1 VEVQVTPGNL
11 RPVQTAFNIT
21 HRKVLA
27 IAVPIMLSNVSQ
39 PLIGVVD
46 TAVIGRLPEPYYIG
60 AVAIASLIFSFLYWG
75 FGFLRL
81 GTSGLTAQA
90 FGANDQREVAAVLC
104 RALLVAI
111 GCGLLLILLGPLIQR
126 LAFGLIEGSAEVEGN
141 AALYF
146 RIRIW
151 SAPFALIDFVLLGW
165 FIGQGRA
172 RMVLGLQLFLNLAN
186 MALDVLFV
194 LGFGMTTA
202 GVALGTLIAEIA
214 AAGLGCAV
222 IWRSAYQGRIKFELA
237 LVFDAEKL
245 KRTFAI
251 NFDIMVRTWCLV
263 FALWWHAAQGARQ
276 GDVILSANTVLMHC
290 FEVSAYL
297 IDGFAYAA
305 EALVGQ
311 AVGAKSF
318 TRYRGAI
325 IITTVWALA
334 VGAIL
339 AIAILLAGPQ
349 IIDALA
355 VNPEVRQTARIYL
368 PWVALSAV
376 LGVVCFQLDGIFTGA
391 TRTRDMRNM
400 MIVSIIVYLI
410 SWCVASRALGNHGL
424 WLALNIFFIVRA
436 VTLGMRVPALEQAS
450 FTASRPALIR

>member
-1 VEVQVTPGNL
+1 LGYKQVH
-11 RPVQTAFNIT
+11 TASNIT
-21 HRKVLA
+21 HRNVLA
-27 IAVPIMLSNVSQ
+27 IAIPIMLSNVSQ

-60 AVAIASLIFSFLYWG
+60 AVAIASLMFTFLYWG

-90 FGANDQREVAAVLC
+90 FGSNDHREVAAVLG
-104 RALLVAI
+104 RALIVAV
-111 GCGLLLILLGPLIQR
+111 GCGLLLILLSRPIEG
-126 LAFGLIEGSAEVEGN
+126 LAFRFIEGTAEVEEN

-151 SAPFALIDFVLLGW
+151 SAPFALVNFVVVGW

-172 RMVLGLQLFLNLAN
+172 RIVLGLQLFLNLTN

-194 LGFGMTTA
+194 LGLGMTTA

-214 AAGLGCAV
+214 AAGLGLLVVWRAV
-222 IWRSAYQGRIKFELA
+222 SQGRAKIEPA
-237 LVFDAEKL
+237 LIFDAAKL

-263 FALWWHAAQGARQ
+263 FALWWHAAQGAKQ
-276 GDVILSANTVLMHC
+276 GDVIVSANAVLMHC

-318 TRYRGAI
+318 VRYREAVI
-325 IITTVWALA
+325 ISTLWALA

-339 AIAILLAGPQ
+339 AIAILLAGPL

-355 VNPEVRQTARIYL
+355 VNPEVRETARIYL
-368 PWVALSAV
+368 PWVALSPV

-391 TRTRDMRNM
+391 TRTRDMRDM
-400 MIVSIIVYLI
+400 MIVSIVVYLI
-410 SWCVASRALGNHGL
+410 SWWIASRALGNHGL

-436 VTLGMRVPALEQAS
+436 VTLGLRIPALEQAS
-450 FTASRPALIR
+450 FTTSRQPLIP

>member
-1 VEVQVTPGNL
+1 MSVSPG
-11 RPVQTAFNIT
+11 IT

-60 AVAIASLIFSFLYWG
+60 AIAIASLIFSFLYWG

-81 GTSGLTAQA
+81 GTSGLAAQA
-90 FGANDQREVAAVLC
+90 VGAGDQAEVAAVLA
-104 RALLVAI
+104 RSFLIALA
-111 GCGLLLILLGPLIQR
+111 CGVLLIALSPGIEAMVLR
-126 LAFGLIEGSAEVEGN
+126 VIEGSAAVEEN
-141 AALYF
+141 AAIYF

-151 SAPFALIDFVLLGW
+151 SAPFALVNFVILGW

-172 RMVLGLQLFLNLAN
+172 RMALGLQLFLNVAN
-186 MALDVLFV
+186 MALDALFV
-194 LGFGMTTA
+194 LGFGMTSA
-202 GVALGTLIAEIA
+202 GVGLGTLIAEVA
-214 AAGLGCAV
+214 AAGLGLAV
-222 IWRSAYQGRIKFELA
+222 IARALKRGHLPLERARI
-237 LVFDAEKL
+237 FDVAKL

-263 FALWWHAAQGARQ
+263 FAFWWHAAQGAKQ
-276 GDVILSANTVLMHC
+276 GDVIVSANAVLMHC
-290 FEVSAYL
+290 FEVAAYL

-311 AVGAKSF
+311 AVGAQSLP
-318 TRYRGAI
+318 RYRAAATI
-325 IITTVWALA
+325 STAWALA
-334 VGAIL
+334 AGAVLALLIL
-339 AIAILLAGPQ
+339 VFGGL
-349 IIDALA
+349 IIDALTI
-355 VNPEVRQTARIYL
+355 NGEVRETARSYL

-391 TRTRDMRNM
+391 TQTRDMRNM

-410 SWCVASRALGNHGL
+410 SWWIASRALGNHGL
-424 WLALNIFFIVRA
+424 WLALNIFFVIRA
-436 VTLGMRVPALEQAS
+436 ITLGSRLSALERAS
-450 FTASRPALIR
+450 FTTSRPPLSP

>member
-1 VEVQVTPGNL
+1 VQI
-11 RPVQTAFNIT
+11 ASNIT

-27 IAVPIMLSNVSQ
+27 IAIPIMLSNVSQ

-60 AVAIASLIFSFLYWG
+60 AVAIASLIFGFLYWG

-90 FGANDQREVAAVLC
+90 FGSNDQSEVAAVLM
-104 RALLVAI
+104 RALMVAI
-111 GCGLLLILLGPLIQR
+111 GCGLLLILLGPLIEAV
-126 LAFGLIEGSAEVEGN
+126 AFHLVEGSVEVEEN

-151 SAPFALIDFVLLGW
+151 SAPFALVNFVLLGW

-172 RMVLGLQLFLNLAN
+172 RIALGLQLFLNLTN
-186 MALDVLFV
+186 MALDALFV
-194 LGFGMTTA
+194 LGLGMTTA
-202 GVALGTLIAEIA
+202 GVALGTLAAETA
-214 AAGLGCAV
+214 AAGLGLVLVGAE
-222 IWRSAYQGRIKFELA
+222 IRRGHIAFERA
-237 LVFDAEKL
+237 LVFDAAKL
-245 KRTFAI
+245 RRTFVI

-263 FALWWHAAQGARQ
+263 FAFWWHAAQGAKQ
-276 GDVILSANTVLMHC
+276 GDVIVSANAVLMHC

-311 AVGAKSF
+311 AVGANSF
-318 TRYRGAI
+318 ARYRGAVFI
-325 IITTVWALA
+325 STLWALA

-339 AIAILLAGPQ
+339 AIIILQAGPQ

-355 VNPEVRQTARIYL
+355 VNPEVRQTARVYL
-368 PWVALSAV
+368 PWVALSAI
-376 LGVVCFQLDGIFTGA
+376 LGVICFQLDGIFTGA

-410 SWCVASRALGNHGL
+410 SWWAASRLFGNHGL
-424 WLALNIFFIVRA
+424 WLALNIFFVVRA
-436 VTLGMRVPALEQAS
+436 VTLGIKMPALEQAS
-450 FTASRPALIR
+450 FTASRQVLIR

>member
-1 VEVQVTPGNL
+1 
-11 RPVQTAFNIT
+11 VQTASTIT

-27 IAVPIMLSNVSQ
+27 IAIPIMLSNVSQ

-90 FGANDQREVAAVLC
+90 FGSNDQREVAAVLG
-104 RALLVAI
+104 RALMVAV
-111 GCGLLLILLGPLIQR
+111 GCGLLLVLLSP
-126 LAFGLIEGSAEVEGN
+126 LIEGMALRVIEGSREIEEN
-141 AALYF
+141 AALYI

-151 SAPFALIDFVLLGW
+151 SAPFALVNFVLLGW

-172 RMVLGLQLFLNLAN
+172 RMALGLQLFLNLTN
-186 MALDVLFV
+186 MALDALLV
-194 LGFGMTTA
+194 LGLGMTTA
-202 GVALGTLIAEIA
+202 GVALGTLVAEIA
-214 AAGLGCAV
+214 AAGLGLVLVGAE
-222 IWRSAYQGRIKFELA
+222 IRREKIRFERA
-237 LVFDAEKL
+237 LLFDAAKL

-263 FALWWHAAQGARQ
+263 FAFWWHAAQGAKQ
-276 GDVILSANTVLMHC
+276 GDVIVSANAVLMHC

-318 TRYRGAI
+318 ARYRDAVV
-325 IITTVWALA
+325 ITTLWALA

-339 AIAILLAGPQ
+339 AILILQAGPQ
-349 IIDALA
+349 IIDALT
-355 VNPEVRQTARIYL
+355 VNPEVRQTARVYL
-368 PWVALSAV
+368 PWVALTAI

-410 SWCVASRALGNHGL
+410 SWWAASRAFGNHGL
-424 WLALNIFFIVRA
+424 WLALNIFFVIRA
-436 VTLGMRVPALEQAS
+436 VTLGIKMPALEQAS
-450 FTASRPALIR
+450 FIANRQALIR

>member
-1 VEVQVTPGNL
+1 
-11 RPVQTAFNIT
+11 VQTASNIT

-90 FGANDQREVAAVLC
+90 FGSDDQREVAAVLG
-104 RALLVAI
+104 RALMVAI
-111 GCGLLLILLGPLIQR
+111 GCGLLLILFGPLIER
-126 LAFGLIEGSAEVEGN
+126 LAFRLIEGSAEVEQN

-151 SAPFALIDFVLLGW
+151 SAPFALINFVLLGW

-172 RMVLGLQLFLNLAN
+172 RMALGLQLFLNLTN
-186 MALDVLFV
+186 MALDALLVMGL
-194 LGFGMTTA
+194 GMTTA
-202 GVALGTLIAEIA
+202 GVALGTLLAEIA
-214 AAGLGCAV
+214 AAGLGLV
-222 IWRSAYQGRIKFELA
+222 VVGGEIRREQVRFERA
-237 LVFDAEKL
+237 LVFDTAKL

-263 FALWWHAAQGARQ
+263 FAFWWHAAQGAKQ
-276 GDVILSANTVLMHC
+276 GDVIVSANAVLMHC

-318 TRYRGAI
+318 ARYRDAI
-325 IITTVWALA
+325 IISTLWALA

-339 AIAILLAGPQ
+339 AIVILQAGPQ

-355 VNPEVRQTARIYL
+355 VNPEVRQTARLYL
-368 PWVALSAV
+368 PWVALTAI

-400 MIVSIIVYLI
+400 MIVSIIIYLI
-410 SWCVASRALGNHGL
+410 SWWAASRAFGNHGL
-424 WLALNIFFIVRA
+424 WLALNIFFVVRA
-436 VTLGMRVPALEQAS
+436 ITLGIRMPALEQAS
-450 FTASRPALIR
+450 FTANRQALIP

>member
-1 VEVQVTPGNL
+1 
-11 RPVQTAFNIT
+11 VQTASNIT

-90 FGANDQREVAAVLC
+90 FGANDQSEVAAVLG
-104 RALLVAI
+104 RALMVAV
-111 GCGLLLILLGPLIQR
+111 GCGLLVIVLGPLIEG
-126 LAFGLIEGSAEVEGN
+126 LAFRLIEGSAEVEEN

-151 SAPFALIDFVLLGW
+151 SAPFALVNFVLLGW

-172 RMVLGLQLFLNLAN
+172 RMALGLQLFLNLTN
-186 MALDVLFV
+186 MALDALFV
-194 LGFGMTTA
+194 MGLGMTTA
-202 GVALGTLIAEIA
+202 GVALGTLVAETA
-214 AAGLGCAV
+214 AAGLG
-222 IWRSAYQGRIKFELA
+222 LA
-237 LVFDAEKL
+237 LVGSEIRREKIGFERALIFDAAKL

-263 FALWWHAAQGARQ
+263 FAFWWHAAQGAKQ
-276 GDVILSANTVLMHC
+276 GDVIVSANAVLMHC

-318 TRYRGAI
+318 ARYRGAI
-325 IITTVWALA
+325 IISTLWALA

-339 AIAILLAGPQ
+339 AIVILEAGPS

-355 VNPEVRQTARIYL
+355 VNPDVRQTARLYL
-368 PWVALSAV
+368 PWVALTAI

-400 MIVSIIVYLI
+400 MIISIIVYLL
-410 SWCVASRALGNHGL
+410 SWWLASRAFGNHGL
-424 WLALNIFFIVRA
+424 WLALNIFFVIRA
-436 VTLGMRVPALEQAS
+436 ITLGIRMPALEQAS
-450 FTASRPALIR
+450 FTASRQALIP